1 MEMAAAS
8 GQPGTRLIDRLVQS
22 PEGFELFEAVRVV
35 EDAAVRAARAA
46 GRDLP
51 PEVGGQA
58 GAAEPVRFGT
68 ALTFG
73 FPGAA
78 VVAASPAGQ
87 RGDDDP
93 ELSGEPAARGLR
105 LEIASFGLIGPAGVL
120 PRHYTTLAIER
131 LRRFR
136 DRSLRDF
143 LDLFV
148 HRATSLLVRAWGK
161 YRVVVQRWRLASRG
175 RGAGWDDGPQP
186 RDATAAV
193 LACLVGLGGRTEA
206 ERMRLEDNLV
216 LHYAGALSR
225 QPASAVLLEQV
236 VADAWGVPAR
246 VEQFVGRWLDLEPG
260 DQTQLGG
267 GNAALGVDALAG
279 RRVWSIESAYCVRLG
294 PLSYADFCGWLPG
307 SGRLEALSDL
317 LTFHVGPV
325 LEAAIRPVLRA
336 GEVPQTQLGGQQGSR
351 LGWTTWLVTARP
363 VRDADDAFFSVEV

>member
-1 MEMAAAS
+1 MAAAR
-8 GQPGTRLIDRLVQS
+8 GQPGARLIDRLVQS

-35 EDAAVRAARAA
+35 EDAAVRAAGAQDL
-46 GRDLP
+46 DLP
-51 PEVGGQA
+51 PEVGGQDAAA
-58 GAAEPVRFGT
+58 GAADPVRFGT

-78 VVAASPAGQ
+78 IVAA
-87 RGDDDP
+87 R
-93 ELSGEPAARGLR
+93 PAAAQHS
-105 LEIASFGLIGPAGVL
+105 LEIASFGLVGPAGVL
-120 PRHYTTLAIER
+120 PRHYTTLVIER

-136 DRSLRDF
+136 DRGLRDF

-161 YRVVVQRWRLASRG
+161 YRVVVQRSRLASRG
-175 RGAGWDDGPQP
+175 QGVGWDDCPQP

-193 LACLVGLGGRTEA
+193 LACLVGIGGRTLA
-206 ERMRLEDNLV
+206 DRLRVQENLL

-225 QPASAVLLEQV
+225 QPASALILEQV
-236 VADAWGVPAR
+236 VADAWGVATQ
-246 VEQFVGRWLDLEPG
+246 VEQFVGRWLDLEPA
-260 DQTQLGG
+260 DQTQLGR

-279 RRVWSIESAYCVRLG
+279 RRVWSIESAYCLRLG
-294 PLSYADFCGWLPG
+294 PLSYAEFCGWLPG

-336 GEVPQTQLGGQQGSR
+336 EEVPQTQLGGQQGSR

-363 VRDADDAFFSVEV
+363 VRDADDAFFRVEV